1 VEGQKIIVIQDVV
14 VYLDELVKV
23 LYEKEYFGFIDSAIN
38 YVVNVYGFIETI
50 PREIHKKSPVALA
63 KYGTYYS
70 FFNTC
75 SRTTWYLFFEKK
87 DNSYIITGI
96 LNNHCEEAKHIAPNP

>member
-1 VEGQKIIVIQDVV
+1 MVT
-14 VYLDELVKV
+14 YLDELVRV

-38 YVVNVYGFIETI
+38 YVVGLYEFIEAI
-50 PREIHKKSPVALA
+50 PREIHKKSPLVLA

-70 FFNTC
+70 FYNST

-87 DNSYIITGI
+87 NKNYIITGI
-96 LNNHCEEAKHIAPNP
+96 LNNHCEEAKHIAHAR

>member
-1 VEGQKIIVIQDVV
+1 MVEGQKIIVTDDVV
-14 VYLDELVKV
+14 AYLDELVKV

-50 PREIHKKSPVALA
+50 PREIHKKSPVALV

-75 SRTTWYLFFEKK
+75 SCTTWYSFLKK
-87 DNSYIITGI
+87 RKTTRLLRAS
-96 LNNHCEEAKHIAPNP
+96 